1 MDQTGAEKKKSLS
14 HEKFYFVVFEF
25 SYLSL
30 LLLFVFQFEVSL

>member
-1 MDQTGAEKKKSLS
+1 MDQNGAEKKKSLS

-30 LLLFVFQFEVSL
+30 FVVVVVCFSI